1 MNRSKLFIVISYM
14 YVQELCPLRARDQL
28 SLIQHFAIQDIVVAE
43 MYAAIE
49 VSQYIIGSGSCAV
62 SQFMALN
69 IGARRRVGR
78 LIQKLSVTFILRL
91 TTLSGFPQ
99 NQAL

>member
-1 MNRSKLFIVISYM
+1 
-14 YVQELCPLRARDQL
+14 
-28 SLIQHFAIQDIVVAE
+28 

-78 LIQKLSVTFILRL
+78 L
-91 TTLSGFPQ
+91 
-99 NQAL
+99 N